1 MHIRMCKTSGIQLH
15 ARKREAHRQGIQS
28 PEENDGSWGPVY
40 GLNDA
45 TEEECQ
51 KVGWIVP
58 ELWCLLEEGTLTRRL
73 KVSGWKMKES
83 SIGRRMELVRWNMP
97 QDEIRKIGTGLV
109 VQWFKRGPYTW
120 KWWTLNIM
128 YSTQIASVCSFI
140 GLRNVH
146 CTYMYVNVYAVVFLF
161 FKPET
166 GRKSCAWWGLAQAWM
181 WTFPKQL
188 MWDMAD
194 FFFLLSLWVWQNKVP
209 CCEHDLYTDT
219 EPSVSPKLKSS
230 LYIKNKFWRWLL
242 LIFVTLVELLNLNLL
257 YSWWHLVTDG
267 SHLLGWTVWN
277 KIVLQFQ
284 HNYFFFLF
292 FFFFLGHFD
301 PASH

>member
-1 MHIRMCKTSGIQLH
+1 
-15 ARKREAHRQGIQS
+15 
-28 PEENDGSWGPVY
+28 
-40 GLNDA
+40 
-45 TEEECQ
+45 
-51 KVGWIVP
+51 
-58 ELWCLLEEGTLTRRL
+58 
-73 KVSGWKMKES
+73 
-83 SIGRRMELVRWNMP
+83 
-97 QDEIRKIGTGLV
+97 
-109 VQWFKRGPYTW
+109 
-120 KWWTLNIM
+120 M

-277 KIVLQFQ
+277 KIVLQSQ
-284 HNYFFFLF
+284 HNYFFFS
-292 FFFFLGHFD
+292 FLGTLTQPHTKWQPLKPSHTFTIFLPPGFMLTCNFLVFFHIRWAHMLKTKSAIGQTYWLLFD
-301 PASH
+301 WFYKNDNKT